1 MKKSNHGFTLVELVV
16 TMAVASV
23 VMLAATTTL
32 LSYIRI
38 NKQGTDI
45 TIKQNEVRV
54 VLEVMEKL
62 ASEKAI
68 AKVQDEGSLDW
79 KIVDIENGN
88 ATLFCYE
95 SSDKSIYSGSDMT
108 NPLLGGLATAKAE
121 LYGDLLMLYVMTER
135 EDEYATSV
143 YCRRLEAIE
152 VPTEET
158 TQPVSE
164 EKNVSVPVDGAA
176 SGFSFRTASS
186 DSQTTDWSRIR
197 YADARKNLISVL
209 EAEKGSTGASLTTG
223 EYFSEWY
230 IGGYDSNPGWNKDT
244 PWCACFVSWAL
255 EQCSENLLTVPK
267 YAHVEEFMNSFPI
280 DRWKTSNPQP
290 GDIIFFDWVENNTKF
305 PQHVGVVTA
314 VENGT
319 VRTIEGNAD
328 GEVASRVYALDDGR
342 ILGYGVLNWV

>member
-45 TIKQNEVRV
+45 AIRQNTVQIVTSVISDLAAEATVKSPVQSGSEWTLPCIAEGGTEDILFEYKNSTIFVRGTEFLTNVSQANIELKPDGLLKIAFTIKENEK
-54 VLEVMEKL
+54 E
-62 ASEKAI
+62 I
-68 AKVQDEGSLDW
+68 PY
-79 KIVDIENGN
+79 KI
-88 ATLFCYE
+88 
-95 SSDKSIYSGSDMT
+95 
-108 NPLLGGLATAKAE
+108 
-121 LYGDLLMLYVMTER
+121 
-135 EDEYATSV
+135 SV
-143 YCRRLEAIE
+143 YCRLAQ
-152 VPTEET
+152 PSET
-158 TQPVSE
+158 TGESDEEQGGNPVS
-164 EKNVSVPVDGAA
+164 
-176 SGFSFRTASS
+176 FTLRRTASEP
-186 DSQTTDWSRIR
+186 QTTDWSRIR

>member
-1 MKKSNHGFTLVELVV
+1 MKKRNHGFTLVELVV

-45 TIKQNEVRV
+45 TIKQNEVRI

-62 ASEKAI
+62 ASEKLI
-68 AKVQDEGSLDW
+68 DVVEDSNGWVVQEIKADSSKEP
-79 KIVDIENGN
+79 
-88 ATLFCYE
+88 LFSYSAE
-95 SSDKSIYSGSDMT
+95 QDAIYSGT
-108 NPLLGGLATAKAE
+108 ATVLMEAVEDSSAK
-121 LYGDLLMLYVMTER
+121 LSGDLLMLTVKTEKG
-135 EDEYATSV
+135 EYATSV
-143 YCRRLEAIE
+143 YCRRLEEI
-152 VPTEET
+152 PTPTTEKKDEEA
-158 TQPVSE
+158 QPQVAPESASAAFSLRSTSSE
-164 EKNVSVPVDGAA
+164 P
-176 SGFSFRTASS
+176 
-186 DSQTTDWSRIR
+186 QTTDWSRIR

-230 IGGYDSNPGWNKDT
+230 IGGYDSNPGWNQDT

>member
-45 TIKQNEVRV
+45 AIRQNTVQIVTSVISDLAAEATVKSPVQSGSEWTLPCIAEGGTEDILFEYKNSTIFVRGTEFLTNVSQANIELKPDGLLKIAFTIKENEK
-54 VLEVMEKL
+54 E
-62 ASEKAI
+62 I
-68 AKVQDEGSLDW
+68 PY
-79 KIVDIENGN
+79 KI
-88 ATLFCYE
+88 
-95 SSDKSIYSGSDMT
+95 
-108 NPLLGGLATAKAE
+108 
-121 LYGDLLMLYVMTER
+121 
-135 EDEYATSV
+135 SV
-143 YCRRLEAIE
+143 YCRLAQ
-152 VPTEET
+152 PSET
-158 TQPVSE
+158 TGESDEENPVS
-164 EKNVSVPVDGAA
+164 
-176 SGFSFRTASS
+176 FSLRRSL
-186 DSQTTDWSRIR
+186 DEPQTTDWSRIR
-197 YADARKNLISVL
+197 YADARKKLISVL

-230 IGGYDSNPGWNKDT
+230 IGGYEGNPGWNADT
-244 PWCACFVSWAL
+244 PWCACFISWAL

-267 YAHVEEFMNSFPI
+267 FAHVEEFMNSFPI

>member
-1 MKKSNHGFTLVELVV
+1 MKKRNHGFTLVELVV

-45 TIKQNEVRV
+45 TIKQNEVRI

-68 AKVQDEGSLDW
+68 EKLQVDGSDSW
-79 KIVDIENGN
+79 KIVDAENGKAPLFSYN
-88 ATLFCYE
+88 ADADAIY
-95 SSDKSIYSGSDMT
+95 SSDGVTTLIEGVTES
-108 NPLLGGLATAKAE
+108 TAKFS
-121 LYGDLLMLYVMTER
+121 GDLLMLTVKTEKG
-135 EDEYATSV
+135 EYATSV
-143 YCRRLEAIE
+143 YCRRLEEI
-152 VPTEET
+152 PTPTTEKKDEEA
-158 TQPVSE
+158 QPQVAPE
-164 EKNVSVPVDGAA
+164 YA
-176 SGFSFRTASS
+176 SAGFSLRSTASEP
-186 DSQTTDWSRIR
+186 QTTDWSRIR

>member
-1 MKKSNHGFTLVELVV
+1 MKKRNHGFTLVELVV
-16 TMAVASV
+16 TMAVASI

-38 NKQGTDI
+38 NKQGTDVAIRQNTVQIVTSVI
-45 TIKQNEVRV
+45 TDLAAESTVKSP
-54 VLEVMEKL
+54 EK
-62 ASEKAI
+62 S
-68 AKVQDEGSLDW
+68 SNSW
-79 KIVDIENGN
+79 KLPCITAGGAEE
-88 ATLFCYE
+88 TLFEYRNSAIYVRGTE
-95 SSDKSIYSGSDMT
+95 LLTNVVYSDINLRQNG
-108 NPLLGGLATAKAE
+108 LLEIDIKVKEGEKEIPYKVA
-121 LYGDLLMLYVMTER
+121 
-135 EDEYATSV
+135 V
-143 YCRRLEAIE
+143 YCRLAQ
-152 VPTEET
+152 PTEPT
-158 TQPVSE
+158 PKS
-164 EKNVSVPVDGAA
+164 
-176 SGFSFRTASS
+176 ASS
-186 DSQTTDWSRIR
+186 TFTFRSPASEPQSTDWSRIR
-197 YADARKNLISVL
+197 YADARKKLISVL

-230 IGGYDSNPGWNKDT
+230 IGGYAGNPGWNQET